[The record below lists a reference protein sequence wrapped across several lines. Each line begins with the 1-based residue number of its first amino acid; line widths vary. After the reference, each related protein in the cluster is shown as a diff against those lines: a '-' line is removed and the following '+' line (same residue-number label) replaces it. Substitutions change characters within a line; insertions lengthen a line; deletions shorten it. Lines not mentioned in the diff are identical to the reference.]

1 VQRLQALETREKIAE
16 KKHEEWLNRNRSN
29 GSNADHA
36 MASGNSKSADKRRS
50 DMVQVTATLELSLQ
64 NSKGSSSH
72 AESGVSGDGPKQV
85 CTKNIAAKGTSI
97 HADLEP
103 NVHTHLEEA
112 IVHSSTSTS
121 KSVHACANPKA
132 RGIRRFKA
140 GGSSNQQKT
149 FSAKY
154 IEFAT
159 KTTVCQYRP
168 RYSGGSMIKL
178 VEPGTKPRPQW
189 CPTGLTHTQKRRVQ
203 RLRAPEIKEDITLK
217 KRDELFRRDRSMVPP
232 NMNWREKRITM
243 EGNRNT
249 DDTLAAQNFENNR
262 DTPTDMNV
270 DQ

>member
-1 VQRLQALETREKIAE
+1 
-16 KKHEEWLNRNRSN
+16 
-29 GSNADHA
+29 
-36 MASGNSKSADKRRS
+36 
-50 DMVQVTATLELSLQ
+50 MVQVTATLELSLQ

-121 KSVHACANPKA
+121 KSVHACADPKA

-178 VEPGTKPRPQW
+178 VEPGTKTKPRPQW

-203 RLRAPEIKEDITLK
+203 RLRASEIKQDITFK

-232 NMNWREKRITM
+232 NMNWREKCITM

-249 DDTLAAQNFENNR
+249 DDTLAAQIFENNR
-262 DTPTDMNV
+262 DAPTDMNV

>member
-1 VQRLQALETREKIAE
+1 
-16 KKHEEWLNRNRSN
+16 
-29 GSNADHA
+29 
-36 MASGNSKSADKRRS
+36 
-50 DMVQVTATLELSLQ
+50 MVQVTATLELSLQ

-121 KSVHACANPKA
+121 KSVHACADPKA

-203 RLRAPEIKEDITLK
+203 RLRASEIKEDITLK
-217 KRDELFRRDRSMVPP
+217 KRDELFKRDRPMVPP
-232 NMNWREKRITM
+232 NMTWREKRITREENINAHDM
-243 EGNRNT
+243 VVDGVSENT
-249 DDTLAAQNFENNR
+249 R
-262 DTPTDMNV
+262 DASSDM
-270 DQ
+270 DIDKGG